1 MTPPKVLLTGI
12 SGFLG
17 SHTAIQLLNKGY
29 LVTGTLRSLSR
40 AASIRSMISTHT
52 DKIENLSFAE
62 ADVLDADVWD
72 SLTVGMDF
80 VQHIASPFPREL
92 PKHENELIRP
102 AVDGTLNVLRAAL
115 NSGVR
120 RVVITSSIAAIF
132 YGKNSDDRSGIRT
145 EKDWTDPTN
154 LKDTSAYF
162 RSKTLAEKAA
172 WDFIDQS
179 KTKMELS
186 VVCPGAILGPV
197 LEKDF
202 GTSANMVIKIM
213 DGSTPAIPRIGYEVV
228 DVRSVA
234 ELLILA
240 MEKAEAANERFI
252 GSAGFVDL
260 KMIAD
265 LLRPKFPQYRIPKK
279 MLPDFLVRFIS
290 LFDKT
295 IRPVLIDLGI
305 RRTADSGK
313 ATQVLGWTPISNEQ
327 SVIDCAKSLIEVGIL
342 KKK

>member
-1 MTPPKVLLTGI
+1 MTPSKVLLTGI

-17 SHTAIQLLNKGY
+17 SHTAIQLLNRGY
-29 LVTGTLRSLSR
+29 LVTGTLRSMSR
-40 AASIRSMISTHT
+40 ADSIRSVISTHT

-62 ADVLDADVWD
+62 ADVLDATVWD
-72 SLTVGMDF
+72 SLTEGMDF

-92 PKHENELIRP
+92 PTHEDELIRP
-102 AVDGTLNVLRAAL
+102 AVDGTLNVLRAASK
-115 NSGVR
+115 SGVR
-120 RVVITSSIAAIF
+120 RVVVTSSIAAIF
-132 YGKNSDDRSGIRT
+132 YGKNPEDRSGIRT

-172 WDFIDQS
+172 WGFIDQN

-228 DVRSVA
+228 DVRSAA

-279 MLPDFLVRFIS
+279 MLPDFLLRLIS

-305 RRTADSGK
+305 RRTADASK
-313 ATQVLGWTPISNEQ
+313 ASQILGWTPISNEQ
-327 SVIDCAKSLIEVGIL
+327 AILDCAKSLIEVGVL